1 MIKSERIPWLLGT
14 SVVAMLCASLGN
26 AQVRSLQTTL
36 PAATT
41 APAEFGTTDYVYTAI
56 SGLSFN
62 GQSFGTGPEL
72 SRQPPLNV
80 DTHFYATLDI
90 PVGTVIDYIGLDNL
104 NDGTPAIMGIAL
116 YENGN
121 LVAGISSTPHT
132 YFALDYNTTPIGFP
146 YDGNAI
152 ERPYLVLDI
161 EVAPSPNIMYFLGA
175 QVVWRRT
182 VSPAPG
188 TASFNDVPTSH
199 PFFQYVEALK
209 ASGIT
214 GGCQAAPPLY
224 CPDNPVTRGQM
235 AVFLAKALGLH
246 WPY

>member
-1 MIKSERIPWLLGT
+1 MIKVGTIPRFVGT
-14 SVVAMLCASLGN
+14 SVAAILCSSFAN
-26 AQVRSLQTTL
+26 AQVRSAHAML
-36 PAATT
+36 PTMT
-41 APAEFGTTDYVYTAI
+41 APDEFGTNDYVYTPI

-62 GQSFGTGPEL
+62 GQTFATGPLL
-72 SRQPPLNV
+72 SREPPPNV
-80 DTHFYATLDI
+80 DTHYYATLDI
-90 PVGTVIDYIGLDNL
+90 PLGAVVDYIALDNW
-104 NDGTPAIMGIAL
+104 NDGTPAIMGLAL
-116 YENGN
+116 YEDG
-121 LVAGISSTPHT
+121 LLIAGISSTPHE
-132 YFALDYNTTPIGFP
+132 YFALDVNQDPIGFQ
-146 YDGNAI
+146 YTGSVV
-152 ERPYLVLDI
+152 ERPFLVLDI
-161 EVAPSPNIMYFLGA
+161 EVAPSPNIQYFLGA

-188 TASFNDVPTSH
+188 TATFNDVPTSH

-224 CPDNPVTRGQM
+224 CPDAPVTRGQM